1 MKLLRKYIR
10 EILSENKLR
19 VFDFDDTLAV
29 TDSMIILTKGS
40 GEQIRQ
46 TPGEWAVYKP
56 EPGDKFDYSEFGGEL
71 MNPREIKDYMNWLT
85 KLIKAGEKIKTA
97 IKERASKEDIAKSDW
112 TSCCKGPI
120 LKKDLEEN
128 LWVCPE
134 CNRHHKVKPHQR
146 FELLFGK
153 GNYETFKTPIPKDDP
168 LNWTDSKP
176 YKERLKSARKKTG
189 LDCSM
194 VVASGSINNIKIT
207 AIASDF
213 DFMGASIGAAEGE
226 AFLYAAQHAIENKQP
241 LLVVTQG
248 GGMKMQESLI
258 SLSQMTRTT
267 LAINEVKA
275 AGLPYIVLLSDPT
288 AGGITASYAMLGS
301 IILAEPGAL
310 VAFAGARVIQGTVKQ
325 ELPEGFQRSEYVQ
338 KTGFVDLIVNR
349 KDTASTIGTL
359 LSILLKK
366 NSAISS
372 EENETSEDTQQLSK
386 VAS

>member
-1 MKLLRKYIR
+1 
-10 EILSENKLR
+10 
-19 VFDFDDTLAV
+19 
-29 TDSMIILTKGS
+29 
-40 GEQIRQ
+40 
-46 TPGEWAVYKP
+46 
-56 EPGDKFDYSEFGGEL
+56 
-71 MNPREIKDYMNWLT
+71 MNWIT
-85 KLIKAGEKIKTA
+85 KIIKAGEKIKTA
-97 IKERASKEDIAKSDW
+97 IHKRASKEDIANSDW

-120 LKKDLEEN
+120 LKKNLEEN
-128 LWVCPE
+128 LWVCPD
-134 CNRHHKVKPHQR
+134 CNKHHRIKPNQR
-146 FELLFGK
+146 FDILFGK
-153 GNYETFKTPIPKDDP
+153 NNYEIFKTPVPKDDV
-168 LNWTDSKP
+168 LEWTDSKS
-176 YKERLKSARKKTG
+176 YKDRLKSARKKTG
-189 LDCSM
+189 LNCSM
-194 VVASGSINNIKIT
+194 VVATGSISNIKIT

-310 VAFAGARVIQGTVKQ
+310 VAFAGSRVIQGTVKE
-325 ELPEGFQRSEYVQ
+325 ELPEGFQKSEYVQ
-338 KTGFVDLIVNR
+338 KTGFIDLIVNR
-349 KDTASTIGTL
+349 KDTALKIGTL

-366 NSAISS
+366 NSDINT
-372 EENETSEDTQQLSK
+372 EENETSENTQQLSK

>member
-1 MKLLRKYIR
+1 
-10 EILSENKLR
+10 
-19 VFDFDDTLAV
+19 
-29 TDSMIILTKGS
+29 
-40 GEQIRQ
+40 
-46 TPGEWAVYKP
+46 
-56 EPGDKFDYSEFGGEL
+56 
-71 MNPREIKDYMNWLT
+71 
-85 KLIKAGEKIKTA
+85 
-97 IKERASKEDIAKSDW
+97 
-112 TSCCKGPI
+112 
-120 LKKDLEEN
+120 
-128 LWVCPE
+128 
-134 CNRHHKVKPHQR
+134 
-146 FELLFGK
+146 
-153 GNYETFKTPIPKDDP
+153 
-168 LNWTDSKP
+168 
-176 YKERLKSARKKTG
+176 
-189 LDCSM
+189 M

-288 AGGITASYAMLGS
+288 TGGITASYAMLGS

-325 ELPEGFQRSEYVQ
+325 ELPEGFQKSEYVQ

-366 NSAISS
+366 NSAISA